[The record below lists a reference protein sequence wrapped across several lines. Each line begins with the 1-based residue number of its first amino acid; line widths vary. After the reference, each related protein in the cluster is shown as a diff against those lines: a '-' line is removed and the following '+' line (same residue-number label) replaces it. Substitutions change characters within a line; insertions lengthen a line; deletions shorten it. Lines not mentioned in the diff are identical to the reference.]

1 MPCVRGFSIGCPLAT
16 IALETTPDDD
26 AIRAALAEGFSIICA
41 RMSGA
46 LAGAGM
52 PKTQAAGVA
61 ALMVSSFEGALLQA
75 RVAGSVQTMRD
86 TADVLMG
93 LLRLALGQ
101 REAKNT

>member
-1 MPCVRGFSIGCPLAT
+1 
-16 IALETTPDDD
+16 
-26 AIRAALAEGFSIICA
+26 
-41 RMSGA
+41 
-46 LAGAGM
+46 M
-52 PKTQAAGVA
+52 PKTQAAGVV

-86 TADVLMG
+86 TADALMG